1 MTRNQLSAYLRNLMP
16 ELQWVMPYDSDD
28 SLPPVGTDWGQINI
42 TGVSD
47 RGWSQQRKNTV
58 YDDETGLITQSWD
71 VQRIYSVQIDFFGPG
86 ALDNATRFKQY
97 LQVGLATEYGI
108 ADLKVMSEIRNLTQ
122 LLENTSYMHRYEFD
136 VDVFVVDTVTKTT
149 PVIETAEITIVN
161 RGINS

>member
-1 MTRNQLSAYLRNLMP
+1 MP

-28 SLPPVGTDWGQINI
+28 ALPPVGTNWGQINI
-42 TGVSD
+42 IRVFD
-47 RGWSQQRKNTV
+47 RGWSQRRKSTV
-58 YDDETGLITQSWD
+58 YDDKTGLITQSWD
-71 VQRIYSVQIDFFGPG
+71 VQRIYSVQIDFFGPD
-86 ALDNATRFKQY
+86 ALDNATRFKQT

-108 ADLKVMSEIRNLTQ
+108 ADLKVMSEIQNLTQ

-136 VDVFVVDTVTKTT
+136 VDVFVVDTITKTT

>member
-1 MTRNQLSAYLRNLMP
+1 MP

-28 SLPPVGTDWGQINI
+28 ALPPVGTNWGQINI
-42 TGVSD
+42 IRVFD
-47 RGWSQQRKNTV
+47 RGWSQRRKSTV
-58 YDDETGLITQSWD
+58 YDDKTGLITQSWD
-71 VQRIYSVQIDFFGPG
+71 VQRIYSVQIDFFGPD